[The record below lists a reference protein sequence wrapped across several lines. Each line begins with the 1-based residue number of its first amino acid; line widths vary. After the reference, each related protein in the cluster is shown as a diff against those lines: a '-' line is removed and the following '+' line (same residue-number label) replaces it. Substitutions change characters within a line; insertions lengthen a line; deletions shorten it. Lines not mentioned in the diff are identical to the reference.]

1 MRAFLNSIRSINKRI
16 SIKKQIIYTI
26 GVLFLGIVLG
36 VIAKYLDCT
45 ASNHLPFI
53 LEYLDITN
61 FLGRF
66 AIWIFLAV
74 CISIYSASPIR
85 AAINVFIFFAG
96 MLTSY
101 YLYSKLIAGFFPQSY
116 AMIWVGITILSPFLA
131 FLCWYSKGNGTLS
144 LVISAGIFAVLFDMT
159 FSYGWLYFDLRSPL
173 ELLVLISEIFVM
185 RREMIQETGRMILI
199 GIVFA
204 LILYKIFPFYFA

>member
-1 MRAFLNSIRSINKRI
+1 M
-16 SIKKQIIYTI
+16 
-26 GVLFLGIVLG
+26 
-36 VIAKYLDCT
+36 
-45 ASNHLPFI
+45 
-53 LEYLDITN
+53 
-61 FLGRF
+61 GRF

-144 LVISAGIFAVLFDMT
+144 LVISAGIFAVLFNMT
-159 FSYGWLYFDLRSPL
+159 FSYGRLYFDLRSPL

-185 RREMIQETGRMILI
+185 RRETIQETGRMILI